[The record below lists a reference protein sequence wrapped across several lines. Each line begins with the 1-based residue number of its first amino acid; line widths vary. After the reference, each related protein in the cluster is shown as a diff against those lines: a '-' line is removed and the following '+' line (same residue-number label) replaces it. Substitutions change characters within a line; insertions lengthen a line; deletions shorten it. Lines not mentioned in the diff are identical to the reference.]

1 MVSVQTGAAIGKS
14 LFPVVGPEGVAALR
28 LGMAALML
36 GVMMRPWQIWGQV
49 RTKDLLSYGLS
60 IVLMSLFIYRA
71 FSHIPVSIAIA
82 IQVTGP
88 LGVALLSSRRPM
100 DLLWIGLSL
109 LGLLL
114 LPLGAFDGGLDPVGV
129 AYALGAALAWG
140 WYLVLGARVSHAGG
154 QVLSR

>member
-1 MVSVQTGAAIGKS
+1 
-14 LFPVVGPEGVAALR
+14 
-28 LGMAALML
+28 
-36 GVMMRPWQIWGQV
+36 
-49 RTKDLLSYGLS
+49 
-60 IVLMSLFIYRA
+60 
-71 FSHIPVSIAIA
+71 
-82 IQVTGP
+82 
-88 LGVALLSSRRPM
+88 M